1 MKKRFKSRFRIE
13 LGEAALEIILSL
25 VFLGIGA
32 MVLAL
37 FGVSGD
43 AEWLDSDL
51 VMLIGIVAVFL
62 VGSAIG
68 VIVWTVKKK
77 NKRKNNAEDNGDD
90 NKTKGD

>member
-1 MKKRFKSRFRIE
+1 MKKNFKSRLREGF
-13 LGEAALEIILSL
+13 GEMALEIILSL
-25 VFLGIGA
+25 VFLAVGA
-32 MVLAL
+32 GVLAL

-43 AEWLDSDL
+43 AEWLDGDL
-51 VMLIGIVAVFL
+51 VMLIGIGAVLL